1 MHKKPKGAIVMTIQG
16 QIVGQ
21 AALETFLTFAFAAMD
36 SQATHLPFERLH
48 QLQGSRLLS
57 GDAIENLP

>member
-21 AALETFLTFAFAAMD
+21 AALETFQPLPLLLWTAKQLICHSED
-36 SQATHLPFERLH
+36 SISCRDPDFFLVMR
-48 QLQGSRLLS
+48 
-57 GDAIENLP
+57 